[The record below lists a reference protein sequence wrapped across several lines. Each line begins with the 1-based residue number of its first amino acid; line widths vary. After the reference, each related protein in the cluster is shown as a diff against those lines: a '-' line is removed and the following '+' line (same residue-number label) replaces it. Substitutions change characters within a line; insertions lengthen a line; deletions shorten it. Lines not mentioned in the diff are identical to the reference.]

1 MPVQVIKSATFDA
14 HVPNATAVTLTNLS
28 RANGIYD
35 LLTTGLNVTSKLT
48 TVTADKKLV
57 FVPKLVVDAPTLIT
71 VKTGSFAGT
80 YRVKSCVFDGDKSI
94 IEVFETPE
102 TFVGTNGLT
111 DDVMITG
118 LGFVKNTAP
127 AFQTGTDFFYFSVKP
142 NRMLDIVLEFKLN
155 TCTLLGVVGNCTVNV
170 QGKTAQVIGGVFSTT
185 AAYRSSIRQ
194 FFKELVSDGN
204 TLYYS
209 NPSNAHSNP
218 DISSGATLLYIR
230 ATLNG
235 IILSGNAYYLENEIT
250 STGNIQGVYYP
261 PIAGVLTS
269 TVGLNS
275 ASWVNRMF
283 CLSDNTSGNG
293 SSVSSG
299 ANYYYSCPSGSGVAG
314 IGFKSI
320 VSNRFKLSDFQTLY
334 NYKIMNH
341 TGSIMALE
349 RLPVITAGVT
359 YSYGSKLVYCSEYT
373 HYISNDSY
381 NTNRLFSL
389 DDKDWIR

>member
-14 HVPNATAVTLTNLS
+14 HVPNATAVTLTDLS

-142 NRMLDIVLEFKLN
+142 NRLLDIVLEFKLN

-170 QGKTAQVIGGVFSTT
+170 QGKTAQVIGGIFSAT

-194 FFKELVSDGN
+194 FFKEFVSDGN

-209 NPSNAHSNP
+209 NPCNAHSNP
-218 DISSGATLLYIR
+218 DITSGSTLLYIR

-250 STGNIQGVYYP
+250 STGNVQGVNYP
-261 PIAGVLTS
+261 TIGGALTNNGQPN
-269 TVGLNS
+269 TTW
-275 ASWVNRMF
+275 ANRMF
-283 CLSDNTSGNG
+283 CLSDNTSANG
-293 SSVSSG
+293 SSISNG
-299 ANYYYSCPSGSGVAG
+299 ANWYFSCPMGSGIA
-314 IGFKSI
+314 ITNFKSI

-334 NYKIMNH
+334 NYKIVNH
-341 TGSIMALE
+341 TGSIMTLE

-359 YSYGSKLVYCSEYT
+359 YSYGSKLVYCSEYI
-373 HYISNDSY
+373 HYILNDSY